1 MKIPDTHAIVMI
13 GEIGGNAE
21 ETAAAYI
28 KAHVKKPVVG
38 FIAGQTAPPGRR
50 MGHAGA
56 IISGGSGKAEDKIAA
71 MKAAGITVCATPAE
85 IGEKIKSRLMNMERT
100 FAIIKPDAV
109 AAGQTG
115 EILAIIQK
123 AGFRIVGM
131 KMKRLS
137 QLEAEG
143 FYAVHKERPFYGSL
157 VKFMTEGPVVVM
169 ALEAPDAIK
178 KWRDTMGATNPANA
192 AEGTIRKRF
201 AQSIER
207 NCVHGSDAPETAA
220 VEIPFFFSS
229 AELL

>member
-1 MKIPDTHAIVMI
+1 
-13 GEIGGNAE
+13 
-21 ETAAAYI
+21 
-28 KAHVKKPVVG
+28 
-38 FIAGQTAPPGRR
+38 
-50 MGHAGA
+50 
-56 IISGGSGKAEDKIAA
+56 
-71 MKAAGITVCATPAE
+71 
-85 IGEKIKSRLMNMERT
+85 MERT

-115 EILAIIQK
+115 EIIALIQK
-123 AGFRIVGM
+123 SGFRVVGM
-131 KMKRLS
+131 KMRRLS

-143 FYAVHKERPFYGSL
+143 FYSVHRERPFFGSL

-192 AEGTIRKRF
+192 AEGTIRKMF

-220 VEIPFFFSS
+220 VEIPFFFSAS
-229 AELL
+229 ELLQAD